1 MPTQRQLTS
10 SPYKVNLEAERYWP
24 LGCPV
29 EVPRGV
35 PGGLEKGKVE
45 SKNPHHAWRALI
57 CVSIGLPLEKMV
69 HGGRRRQLSGLKNV

>member
-1 MPTQRQLTS
+1 M
-10 SPYKVNLEAERYWP
+10 
-24 LGCPV
+24 

-45 SKNPHHAWRALI
+45 SKNPPHAWRALI
-57 CVSIGLPLEKMV
+57 CVSIGLPLEKMF